1 MNFRSQQRE
10 RLELNLIPMIDVLI
24 VLLIFLVLTTTFA
37 RETALTIN
45 LPKAVSG
52 ANATQAPAMELVI
65 DADGQYA
72 VNKKRLTSVDLSAIK
87 QALQDAGAQENSVLT
102 ISADRNARHQALIT
116 ALDAA
121 SALGLTHI
129 SIAAQAEQSGKPVE
143 SR

>member
-1 MNFRSQQRE
+1 MNFRPQRGE

-52 ANATQAPAMELVI
+52 INVTQAPAIELVI

-72 VNKKRLTSVDLSAIK
+72 VDKKRLASAELGAIK

-129 SIAAQAEQSGKPVE
+129 SIAAQAEQHEEPAK
-143 SR
+143 

>member
-1 MNFRSQQRE
+1 MNFRPQRGE

-52 ANATQAPAMELVI
+52 TNATQAPAIELVI

-72 VNKKRLTSVDLSAIK
+72 VDKKRLASAELGAIK

-102 ISADRNARHQALIT
+102 ISADCNARHQALIT

-129 SIAAQAEQSGKPVE
+129 SIAAQAEQHEEPAK
-143 SR
+143 

>member
-1 MNFRSQQRE
+1 MNFRPQRGE

-37 RETALTIN
+37 RETALNIT

-52 ANATQAPAMELVI
+52 ANATQAPAIELII
-65 DADGQYA
+65 DADGQFA
-72 VNKKRLTSVDLSAIK
+72 VNKKRLASAELDAIK
-87 QALQDAGAQENSVLT
+87 QALQDAGAQESSVLT
-102 ISADRNARHQALIT
+102 ISADRNARHQGLIT

-129 SIAAQAEQSGKPVE
+129 SIAAQTEQHEKPTQ
-143 SR
+143 

>member
-1 MNFRSQQRE
+1 MNFRPQRGE

-52 ANATQAPAMELVI
+52 NNAPQAPAIELVI
-65 DADGQYA
+65 DADGHYA
-72 VNKKRLTSVDLSAIK
+72 VNKKRLERDELDAIK

-102 ISADRNARHQALIT
+102 ISADRNARHQGLIT

-121 SALGLTHI
+121 SVLGLTHI
-129 SIAAQAEQSGKPVE
+129 SIAAEAERHEKPAK
-143 SR
+143 

>member
-1 MNFRSQQRE
+1 MNFKPQRGD

-24 VLLIFLVLTTTFA
+24 ILLIFLVLTTTFA

-52 ANATQAPAMELVI
+52 SNAQQTPAIELVI
-65 DADGQYA
+65 NADGQYT
-72 VNKKRLTSVDLSAIK
+72 VNKKRLESADLSAIK
-87 QALQDAGAQENSVLT
+87 QALQDAGAQENSMLT

-121 SALGLTHI
+121 SALSLTRI
-129 SIAAQAEQSGKPVE
+129 SIAAEAEQHEKPAQ
-143 SR
+143 